1 MITELDPAV
10 RRLALNF
17 GRQLRRIKDDFV
29 ERDTAV
35 DVIALAAL
43 CREHVLLIGPPG
55 SAKTGVLE
63 RFSLMLHARYFRYLL
78 TKFTEPDELFGT
90 IDVPSFHAGHLKLK
104 TEGMLPQAQIAFLD
118 EVFNGSSAILNT
130 LLTLINERT
139 FQNGAQRERADLI
152 TLLGASNDIPDDPM
166 LRAFCDRFLFRYSVH
181 YVSDEAVGDV
191 LRLGWSRELAALEPA
206 EPAPDLADFPL
217 GDLSELQRAVGG
229 IDLTP
234 VHHTLISILR
244 AFRDEDV
251 SFSDRRAVK
260 AQKAIAAMAL
270 LDARGRAEPQDLSVL
285 AHLWADPGDRLTIRQ
300 VIKAHDVPE
309 PARDGAVMDLGEL
322 ENMVRKTGLDLPQ
335 VESAE
340 EVREIQRRLGRWLA
354 DVRDFHPER
363 EDLLEMLG
371 RLQAEALDRL
381 ERSLAG

>member
-1 MITELDPAV
+1 VTSQLDPAV
-10 RRLALNF
+10 RKLALNF
-17 GRQLRRIKDDFV
+17 GRQLRRIKDEFV

-35 DVIALAAL
+35 EVIALAAL

-55 SAKTGVLE
+55 TAKTGVLE
-63 RFSLMLHARYFRYLL
+63 RFSHMLRARYFRYLL

-90 IDVPSFHAGHLKLK
+90 IDVPSFHAGQLRLK
-104 TEGMLPQAQIAFLD
+104 TDGMLPRAQIAFLD

-139 FQNGAQRERADLI
+139 FQNGPQRETADLI

-181 YVSDEAVGDV
+181 YVSDESVGDV
-191 LRLGWSRELAALEPA
+191 LELGWSRERAAFEPA
-206 EPAPDLADFPL
+206 EPAPDMADFPL
-217 GDLSELQRAVGG
+217 GDLVRLQRAIGD
-229 IDLTP
+229 IDLGP
-234 VHHTLISILR
+234 VQHTLISIVR

-260 AQKAIAAMAL
+260 AQKAIAAKAL
-270 LDARGRAEPQDLSVL
+270 LDARNHAELSDLSVL
-285 AHLWADPGDRLTIRQ
+285 GHLWSDPGDELTIRQ

-309 PARDGAVMDLGEL
+309 PARDGAAVDLDEL
-322 ENMVRKTGLDLPQ
+322 KNLIYKTETELPLM
-335 VESAE
+335 ESAE

-354 DVRDFHPER
+354 DVRDFHPEQ
-363 EDLLEMLG
+363 EDLLESIG
-371 RLQAEALDRL
+371 RLQAQALTRL
-381 ERSLAG
+381 SELDHH